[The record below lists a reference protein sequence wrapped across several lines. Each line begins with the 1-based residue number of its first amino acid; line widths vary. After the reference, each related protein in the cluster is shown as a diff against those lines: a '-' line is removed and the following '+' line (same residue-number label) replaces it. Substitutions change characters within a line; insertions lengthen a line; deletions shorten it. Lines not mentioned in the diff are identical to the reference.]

1 MRVSCENKRS
11 DSSDCGGSRWG
22 LPQKNGLRQPLLTR
36 LTVFVLLALTAVPIA
51 AAATDA
57 SDVELRLKAAYI
69 YNFARFVE
77 WPAGTAAGPVRIG
90 VLGHGDLTAPLEE
103 IVRGKSV
110 GGRAIKVT
118 PIGTAADAECCEI
131 LLIERSES
139 KHEKEIA
146 QALSG
151 KPVLTV
157 SDDENGS
164 KDGIMIAFQLVDESV
179 RFQINQ
185 EAAARAGLKIS
196 SQLLKVAITAER
208 TGRRSVGRE
217 QQEER
222 RQ

>member
-1 MRVSCENKRS
+1 MRFCRTSAH
-11 DSSDCGGSRWG
+11 
-22 LPQKNGLRQPLLTR
+22 
-36 LTVFVLLALTAVPIA
+36 LTVIVLAVLTAVPITPA
-51 AAATDA
+51 AAASDT

-90 VLGHGDLTAPLEE
+90 VLGHGDLASPLEE

-139 KHEKEIA
+139 KHGKEIA
-146 QALSG
+146 QALAG

-185 EAAARAGLKIS
+185 EAASRAGLKIS
-196 SQLLKVAITAER
+196 SQLLKVAVPAER
-208 TGRRSVGRE
+208 TGRTSVVRE
-217 QQEER
+217 QQDGR
-222 RQ
+222 RP